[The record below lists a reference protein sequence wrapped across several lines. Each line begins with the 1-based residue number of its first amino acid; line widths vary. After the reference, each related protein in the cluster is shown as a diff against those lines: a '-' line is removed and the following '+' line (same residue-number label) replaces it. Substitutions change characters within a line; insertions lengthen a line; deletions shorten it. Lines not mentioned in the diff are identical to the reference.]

1 MKSMRKISQIK
12 AFEQDFELF
21 EMDGARIIGKA
32 VRSGGRQGKQAELLW
47 HEVLDTP
54 VYDQLVALPDVIAD
68 SVVGAMCEEQPD
80 GSVLYILGALAPA
93 GSPVP
98 EGLTSRDLPAGIVA
112 KGEFGDELTDTIAKA
127 EAQGYVT
134 AWPPFTWAAELF
146 LLPEDEQSDDTNVM
160 PRHWLVPVKKA

>member
-1 MKSMRKISQIK
+1 M
-12 AFEQDFELF
+12 
-21 EMDGARIIGKA
+21 
-32 VRSGGRQGKQAELLW
+32 
-47 HEVLDTP
+47 
-54 VYDQLVALPDVIAD
+54 
-68 SVVGAMCEEQPD
+68 
-80 GSVLYILGALAPA
+80 LYILGALAPA